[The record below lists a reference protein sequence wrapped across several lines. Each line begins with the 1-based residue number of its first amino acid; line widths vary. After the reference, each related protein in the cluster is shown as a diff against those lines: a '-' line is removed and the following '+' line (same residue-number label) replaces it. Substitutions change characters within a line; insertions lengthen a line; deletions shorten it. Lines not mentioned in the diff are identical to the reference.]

1 MGEIGLNFYDLS
13 AVTSDTTASSINVFD
28 DVSFVDIAP
37 CFGHKGNL
45 FLKLGSKSS
54 SVLKKTFAVC
64 REIMVRLDGKK
75 SHLRKIM
82 LEKACADSSIAYRK
96 PIHPGATRFG
106 SHEKTGTRALYLRP
120 AIERIQAADFTRSTA
135 AQDDEVENDEDD
147 EINTRTSWLE
157 LKRNFSD
164 SIYVLEFV
172 LPLFRE
178 VEQWTQILSS
188 NTKPTIS
195 KARLAC
201 RRISQHIADM
211 RSAAEEMERGR
222 CKDEL
227 TEVVDELESARH
239 THLGHDYYDFSLL
252 RVAEFLDVEVF
263 HTLSAAEVL
272 EMQPLLANFLAESD
286 CESPKRID
294 ERKKA
299 ASFSAARGGSRQAG
313 GVRRAPELS
322 EQQRMMAALR
332 EGMVLS
338 QINPLQREI
347 ADYVDVVLTIDP
359 DDRDTLGFWVE
370 NEIRFPILAK
380 VARRTLCI
388 SATSCDVE
396 RLFSRAGLICTK
408 LRSRLAPNTILC
420 LSALHYHY
428 SEEENISASR
438 RSVDAS
444 ARAQRFA
451 KLTSALL
458 VESHESYI
466 SDSDSDEDGEN

>member
-1 MGEIGLNFYDLS
+1 
-13 AVTSDTTASSINVFD
+13 
-28 DVSFVDIAP
+28 
-37 CFGHKGNL
+37 
-45 FLKLGSKSS
+45 
-54 SVLKKTFAVC
+54 
-64 REIMVRLDGKK
+64 
-75 SHLRKIM
+75 
-82 LEKACADSSIAYRK
+82 
-96 PIHPGATRFG
+96 
-106 SHEKTGTRALYLRP
+106 
-120 AIERIQAADFTRSTA
+120 
-135 AQDDEVENDEDD
+135 
-147 EINTRTSWLE
+147 
-157 LKRNFSD
+157 
-164 SIYVLEFV
+164 
-172 LPLFRE
+172 
-178 VEQWTQILSS
+178 
-188 NTKPTIS
+188 
-195 KARLAC
+195 
-201 RRISQHIADM
+201 
-211 RSAAEEMERGR
+211 
-222 CKDEL
+222 
-227 TEVVDELESARH
+227 
-239 THLGHDYYDFSLL
+239 
-252 RVAEFLDVEVF
+252 
-263 HTLSAAEVL
+263 
-272 EMQPLLANFLAESD
+272 
-286 CESPKRID
+286 
-294 ERKKA
+294 
-299 ASFSAARGGSRQAG
+299 
-313 GVRRAPELS
+313 
-322 EQQRMMAALR
+322 MMAALR